1 MQNLNEYIHQAEQK
15 WLSALSNYCK
25 NLFKDTNIPSHDHSH
40 HLRVWEY
47 SKEILKA
54 ISSSFEIS
62 YSLVESCLISSLFHD
77 LGLTKTLSELHGLE
91 SKNICI
97 QYFEEN
103 NIPKPDRFN
112 EILYAIENHDDK
124 DYRIQNQ
131 KPDSLLSILCNAD
144 DLDAFGKIGII
155 RYTEI
160 YLLRGINLNELPKS
174 VISNIDKRFLNFE
187 RTYQKFTQLY
197 QKHHKRYLIT
207 KKFFEELKQE
217 L

>member
-1 MQNLNEYIHQAEQK
+1 MQNLNEYIQQAEQK

-47 SKEILKA
+47 SKEILEA

-62 YSLVESCLISSLFHD
+62 YSLVESCLIASLFHD
-77 LGLTKTLSELHGLE
+77 IGLTKTLSESHGLE
-91 SKNICI
+91 SKKICI
-97 QYFEEN
+97 QYFEEKD
-103 NIPKPDRFN
+103 IQKPDRFN

-144 DLDAFGKIGII
+144 DLDAFGRIGII

-160 YLLRGINLNELPKS
+160 YLLRGINLNELPDS
-174 VISNIDKRFLNFE
+174 VIKNLDNRFSNFE
-187 RTYQKFTQLY
+187 CSYKSFPEL
-197 QKHHKRYLIT
+197 HKNHLQRYLTT
-207 KKFFEELKQE
+207 KKFFEDLKEEL
-217 L
+217 

>member
-1 MQNLNEYIHQAEQK
+1 MQKIDEYIQQAEQK
-15 WLSALSNYCK
+15 WLFALSNYCK

-47 SKEILKA
+47 SKEILEA

-62 YSLVESCLISSLFHD
+62 YSLVESCLIASLFHD
-77 LGLTKTLSELHGLE
+77 VGLTKTLSESHGLE
-91 SKNICI
+91 SKKICI

-103 NIPKPDRFN
+103 DIPKPDRFN

-144 DLDAFGKIGII
+144 DLDAFGRIGII

-174 VISNIDKRFLNFE
+174 VISNINKRFLNFE
-187 RTYQKFTQLY
+187 RTYQKVAQLY
-197 QKHHKRYLIT
+197 QKHQQRYLTT